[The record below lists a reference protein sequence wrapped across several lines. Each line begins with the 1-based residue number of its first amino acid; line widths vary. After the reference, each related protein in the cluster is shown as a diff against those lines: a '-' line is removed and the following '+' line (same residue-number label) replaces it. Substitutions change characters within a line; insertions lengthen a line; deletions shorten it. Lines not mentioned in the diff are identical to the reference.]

1 MSGDDPNFLQI
12 SGTPYSNLI
21 EQLELTI
28 IKGTMPTGLITGKVL
43 LHEDIIDGPNS
54 GDSTLGYTSLGND
67 DILISNYQTY
77 LSGLHNGIDPKT
89 IILTGVKDHRALLE
103 VKENRTIFITNRSLI
118 YLTKKINQV
127 APIKNV
133 VTKTN
138 LEYFTTYET
147 LDDVKKNMVTSKYN
161 RFPVVDELGC
171 IKGMISKGNLLEAKQ
186 KKAILV
192 EHNEKGQSIE
202 GIENVTLLEVIDH
215 HRVADI
221 QTMGP
226 LYFRVEP
233 VGCTSTIVAKIY
245 EENQVEI
252 SPIMAKIMLS
262 AILSDT
268 LLFKSPTSTDIDE
281 ETARKLAI
289 IAGVNLENYGMSVI
303 YAGSD
308 FEHATPESILT
319 TDVKPFM
326 FGDLKVV
333 IAQTNTSDFN
343 GFYKMHD
350 DTLAKMNQLCR
361 TQQIDLYVLLVTDV
375 VIGGTEMIVSGQAKW
390 IAEQAFNIRPNENS
404 IFLPNV
410 FSRKKQ
416 VVPVLMQ
423 AAKL

>member
-1 MSGDDPNFLQI
+1 MYCHSICLAT
-12 SGTPYSNLI
+12 TPTSYAILIHSNLI
-21 EQLELTI
+21 EQLDLTI
-28 IKGTMPTGLITGKVL
+28 IRGTLPTGNIKGKVL
-43 LHEDIIDGPNS
+43 LEEDIIDDVIGPE
-54 GDSTLGYTSLGND
+54 

-77 LSGLHNGIDPKT
+77 ISGLNKGIDPKT
-89 IILTGVKDHRALLE
+89 IILTNVKDHRALLE
-103 VKENRTIFITNRSLI
+103 IKEDRTIFITTRSLS
-118 YLTKKINQV
+118 YLTKKINQT
-127 APIKNV
+127 ATIKNV
-133 VTKTN
+133 VTKNN

-147 LDDVKKNMVTSKYN
+147 LEDVRKNMVTSKYN
-161 RFPVVDELGC
+161 RFPVVDEHGC
-171 IKGMISKGNLLEAKQ
+171 IKGMISKGSLLESKQ

-192 EHNEKGQSIE
+192 DHNEKGQSID
-202 GIENVTLLEVIDH
+202 GIENITLLEVIDH

-233 VGCTSTIVAKIY
+233 VGCTSTIVAKMY

-252 SPIMAKIMLS
+252 SPTMAKVMLS

-281 ETARKLAI
+281 LTARKLAS
-289 IAGVNLENYGMSVI
+289 IADVNMESYGMAVI

-326 FGDLKVV
+326 FGELKVM

-343 GFYKMHD
+343 GFYKMYD
-350 DTLAKMNQLCR
+350 ETLTKMNQLCR
-361 TQQIDLYVLLVTDV
+361 VEQIDLYVLLVTDI
-375 VIGGTEMIVSGQAKW
+375 VIGGTEMIVTGKSKW
-390 IAEQAFNIRPNENS
+390 IAEQAFNIRPTENS